1 MAHPSD
7 ASDIETLHEI
17 GRRLATDDP
26 LHQVLAR
33 VVQFVSSIVSCDS
46 CFLYVLENDELVLR
60 ASRHPH
66 PDVVD
71 RLSLRMGQGI
81 TGWVAAHRQP
91 VAIDTHAFEDARFQV
106 FNELPE
112 DRYEAFLSVP
122 ITSRSKL
129 VGVLNL
135 QHRQTHEHTKREI
148 QLLAM
153 IGVLVGAEIELARL
167 EVENTQLAERLE
179 ERKVIDRAK
188 GILQRELGL
197 TEEAA
202 YLAIQRQSRQSRK
215 SKKEIAEA
223 VILGDELRRQKNH
236 A

>member
-1 MAHPSD
+1 
-7 ASDIETLHEI
+7 
-17 GRRLATDDP
+17 
-26 LHQVLAR
+26 
-33 VVQFVSSIVSCDS
+33 
-46 CFLYVLENDELVLR
+46 VLENDELVLR